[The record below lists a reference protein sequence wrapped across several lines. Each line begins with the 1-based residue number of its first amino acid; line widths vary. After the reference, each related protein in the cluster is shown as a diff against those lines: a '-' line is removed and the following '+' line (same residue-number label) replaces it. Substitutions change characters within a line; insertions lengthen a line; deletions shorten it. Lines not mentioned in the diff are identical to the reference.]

1 MEKEDGEEGRG
12 RCVFLTRRNMVSELP
27 GMLRCFPRCAPASPP
42 NAKPI
47 SRRVSC
53 SRKVNFTRGNVN
65 EGKRSAKILRTQVLS
80 WQKKRRTRTIK
91 CTRRPLA
98 GRSRNVRVK
107 RLCTRLEIVPQQGQE
122 AVQEA

>member
-1 MEKEDGEEGRG
+1 MGVVVYRSEIKVTEGNRRFHDQSSMPTTRGEEAAGS
-12 RCVFLTRRNMVSELP
+12 CVFLTRRNMVSELP

-80 WQKKRRTRTIK
+80 WQ
-91 CTRRPLA
+91 
-98 GRSRNVRVK
+98 
-107 RLCTRLEIVPQQGQE
+107 
-122 AVQEA
+122 